1 MLPAWLTSSTMTTSK
16 IRYSTTYCTNNTHVH
31 MYIYLV
37 SVLHTKSNVQQ
48 ISCMDQNTV
57 KYTSNIKQLNPTD
70 YTTST
75 PPP

>member
-1 MLPAWLTSSTMTTSK
+1 
-16 IRYSTTYCTNNTHVH
+16 

-48 ISCMDQNTV
+48 ISRMDQNTV
-57 KYTSNIKQLNPTD
+57 KYTSDIKQLNPTD